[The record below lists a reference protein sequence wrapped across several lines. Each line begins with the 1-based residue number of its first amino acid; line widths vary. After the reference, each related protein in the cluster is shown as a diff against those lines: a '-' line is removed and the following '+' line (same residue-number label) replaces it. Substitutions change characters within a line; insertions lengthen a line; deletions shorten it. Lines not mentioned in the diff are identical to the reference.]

1 MTEDDA
7 NISHVRKWGLKGMYV
22 ELDRIY
28 MRIDSLLN
36 EQQMLKDD
44 CSDDDVSV
52 VLLESRDVIG
62 EVLRSLH
69 LAGQAVEIYLKKDE
83 ANE

>member
-1 MTEDDA
+1 MNEDDA
-7 NISHVRKWGLKGMYV
+7 NISHVRRWGLKSMYV

-36 EQQMLKDD
+36 EQQLLKDGV
-44 CSDDDVSV
+44 SDDDVSV

>member
-1 MTEDDA
+1 MTEDDE
-7 NISHVRKWGLKGMYV
+7 NIAHVRRWGLKGMYV

-36 EQQMLKDD
+36 EQQMLKDG
-44 CSDDDVSV
+44 CSHDDVSV

-62 EVLRSLH
+62 GVLQSLY
-69 LAGQAVEIYLKKDE
+69 LAGQAVEVYLSKDE
-83 ANE
+83 PNE

>member
-7 NISHVRKWGLKGMYV
+7 NISHVRRWGLKGMYV
-22 ELDRIY
+22 GLDHIY
-28 MRIDSLLN
+28 TRIDNLLN
-36 EQQMLKDD
+36 EQQLLKDGV
-44 CSDDDVSV
+44 SDDDVSV

-62 EVLRSLH
+62 EVLRSLY